1 MRIGMGYQYHD
12 RNIKMINNTR
22 DENKAQKEKQKKK
35 LQEQVPLLCQG
46 VIFCSRW
53 LFNLAI
59 HNVTQCLRPKGKQFE
74 TVFRAHIFE
83 HENVKPMKHIMQGQG
98 RSPSNFRLDAS
109 LNVLFFFSPKKDLSE
124 AGSTTRHP
132 LCGQAQ
138 KGDVTYQKVTQPANL
153 KPSLGAVTIQEVGN
167 CHQETSC
174 PDPCHQVQQ
183 QLLPFAT
190 LCRDCHRKG
199 FREGFSNQKQ
209 GPGEVHFSGN

>member
-1 MRIGMGYQYHD
+1 MTEISKWLIIQETK
-12 RNIKMINNTR
+12 IKLR
-22 DENKAQKEKQKKK
+22 KKNKKKK

-109 LNVLFFFSPKKDLSE
+109 LNVLFFFFPQKRPLRSWKYYTPPFVWAGAERRCHLPKGHTACQPE
-124 AGSTTRHP
+124 AVLGCCHHP
-132 LCGQAQ
+132 RGGQLPPRDIMPWPLPSSAAAAPPVCYAVQGLPQ
-138 KGDVTYQKVTQPANL
+138 KG
-153 KPSLGAVTIQEVGN
+153 I
-167 CHQETSC
+167 
-174 PDPCHQVQQ
+174 
-183 QLLPFAT
+183 
-190 LCRDCHRKG
+190 
-199 FREGFSNQKQ
+199 
-209 GPGEVHFSGN
+209 